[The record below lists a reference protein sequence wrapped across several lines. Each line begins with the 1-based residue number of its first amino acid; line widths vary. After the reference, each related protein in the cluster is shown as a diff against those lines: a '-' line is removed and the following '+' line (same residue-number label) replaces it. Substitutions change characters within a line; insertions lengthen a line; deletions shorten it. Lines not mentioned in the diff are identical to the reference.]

1 MKKVNEECVVTF
13 KTKGRV
19 IAQYYTENED
29 GLDLQMSVDPEF
41 SEGEEPDLAMLLAS
55 TLMES
60 LRATAPETE
69 VKDDLNP
76 KVYDGT
82 D

>member
-1 MKKVNEECVVTF
+1 MSKVSNECVVTF

-41 SEGEEPDLAMLLAS
+41 TDNEEPDLAMLLAS
-55 TLMES
+55 TLMEA
-60 LRATAPETE
+60 LRATSEPE
-69 VKDDLNP
+69 KDDKNP